1 MGILVAAIF
10 AASTNV
16 SHAKAVTA
24 RKSATAELELLFGA
38 IRPEPREHKSSEELR
53 LTRFVSMED
62 ICSTLEAAAATHELP
77 VSFFVRL
84 IWQESRFRPD
94 VVSRAGARGIAQFM
108 PGTARE
114 RGLANPFDPIQ
125 SLHKSADFLR
135 ELREQ
140 FGNLGLAAAAYNG
153 GPGRVRAWLNGRGG
167 LPSETRQYVQIV
179 TGAPAERWRGRG
191 TARFRTKEFQI
202 KFRAR
207 RWLRWRPRTRT
218 SSGRCRCGRWRP
230 KCGARTRRQSFGW
243 TVMLAGSFS
252 QDKAQRRSAMVAR
265 KFRVVLNGRKPT
277 VVNGRVAGRGKAHMS
292 HVRITETDRV
302 NAEKLCAKLRAGGAG
317 CVVAR
322 AS

>member
-191 TARFRTKEFQI
+191 TAAVQNKGIPDQVPCPALVAMASADEDIVGTVPVRQVAAEVR
-202 KFRAR
+202 RA
-207 RWLRWRPRTRT
+207 
-218 SSGRCRCGRWRP
+218 GKG
-230 KCGARTRRQSFGW
+230 QSFGW